1 MKPSA
6 SGVQKVISQSREKSM
21 DRQITLKVPEEMF
34 WDLRRLSEKKG
45 IPTGKVIR
53 RAVDDYIRKSRLKG
67 IL

>member
-1 MKPSA
+1 
-6 SGVQKVISQSREKSM
+6 
-21 DRQITLKVPEEMF
+21 MF

-45 IPTGKVIR
+45 IPTGEVMR

>member
-1 MKPSA
+1 
-6 SGVQKVISQSREKSM
+6 M

-45 IPTGKVIR
+45 IPTGEVMR